1 MTLSRVTLQVVSHQS
16 ADMDCPSAQPDGL
29 PFTIGRKP
37 GNSWVLPDP
46 DRHVSKCHCII
57 ERDGPDWILTDTST
71 NGVYINNG
79 SKPLG
84 NRNSAV
90 LQDGDLL
97 RVGTYDVAV
106 SIAMIPAAAPAAI
119 PAQVPALPPAPDPF
133 EDPRPFGR
141 TAPSAKPSGWPQPD
155 HAPPETS
162 CFRMPDPTA
171 DAALSASSFIPP
183 DWDEDEDAA
192 APHPPATS
200 VAEPPRPA
208 PPVPGTVPPAAAGG
222 TPDAKDDPL
231 WEAFLDG
238 LGIDLGPLSPAE
250 RAATIRTVATVYRTG
265 VLGLTQLLR
274 SRATVKATF
283 NVDHTM
289 IQAVD
294 NNPLKFVPDPD
305 EALARMVRPTGRGY
319 MPPDDAMR
327 QALDDLRS
335 HEMAMMAAVQKAVTA
350 LVKEFDPEAVAQ
362 AAESGGGITHLLPG
376 ARKAQCWDHYE
387 RHYKRV
393 LAGLEEDLLGS
404 FGRAFGRAYVTH
416 TKTSER
422 R

>member
-106 SIAMIPAAAPAAI
+106 SIVMIPAVVPAAI
-119 PAQVPALPPAPDPF
+119 PAQPPALPPQPDPF
-133 EDPRPFGR
+133 EDPRTFGR
-141 TAPSAKPSGWPQPD
+141 SAPSAKPSGWSQSD

-171 DAALSASSFIPP
+171 DAAVSASSFIPP
-183 DWDEDEDAA
+183 DWDSDEDAA

-208 PPVPGTVPPAAAGG
+208 PPVRDTVPPAPAGG
-222 TPDAKDDPL
+222 TPGAAGDPL

-294 NNPLKFVPDPD
+294 NNPLKFIPDPD
-305 EALARMVRPTGRGY
+305 EALTRMVRPTGRGY

-350 LVKEFDPEAVAQ
+350 LVKEFDPEAMAQ
-362 AAESGGGITHLLPG
+362 AAESGGRVTHLLPG

>member
-1 MTLSRVTLQVVSHQS
+1 MTLSRLTLQVVSRQS
-16 ADMDCPSAQPDGL
+16 ADMECPSAQPDGL

-46 DRHVSKCHCII
+46 DRHVSKCHCIV

-97 RVGTYDVAV
+97 RLGTYDVVV
-106 SIAMIPAAAPAAI
+106 SITAIPAAI
-119 PAQVPALPPAPDPF
+119 PAQPPAIPPQPDPF
-133 EDPRPFGR
+133 EDALPFGGG
-141 TAPSAKPSGWPQPD
+141 APVAEPPPRWSQPD

-162 CFRMPDPTA
+162 SFRMPDPVA
-171 DAALSASSFIPP
+171 GAAMSASSFIPP
-183 DWDEDEDAA
+183 DWDMDEDAA
-192 APHPPATS
+192 RPPPPAAPA
-200 VAEPPRPA
+200 VEPPRPA
-208 PPVPGTVPPAAAGG
+208 PPIPGQVPPALPGG
-222 TPDAKDDPL
+222 APGAEGDPL
-231 WEAFLDG
+231 WTAFLDG
-238 LGIDLGPLSPAE
+238 LGLDLGPMSPAE
-250 RAATIRTVATVYRTG
+250 RAATIRTVAMVYRTG
-265 VLGLTQLLR
+265 VLGLMQLLR

-305 EALARMVRPTGRGY
+305 EALTRMVRPTGRGY

-327 QALDDLRS
+327 QALDDLRA

-350 LVKEFDPEAVAQ
+350 LVKEFDPEAVAR

-393 LAGLEEDLLGS
+393 LAGLEEDLLGA
-404 FGRAFGRAYVTH
+404 FGRAFGRAYLTH
-416 TKTSER
+416 TRTSER